1 MSGYYTNVFK
11 QGILREKQQ
20 QINESKS
27 WSDYIK
33 ENIIQNPKTIAPD
46 SISWSLIFKERAK
59 YPFLFSN
66 NG

>member
-20 QINESKS
+20 QINESKL

-33 ENIIQNPKTIAPD
+33 KHIIQNTKPIASD
-46 SISWSLIFKERAK
+46 SVSWSLIFKERAK